1 MLPRGQGLPSSSLGS
16 RLCGNAARA
25 TSLAAR
31 RHRRYKPPLT
41 ALPHTPSSKNNPM
54 TVERTFSIIKPDAT
68 ARNLTG
74 AINAM
79 IEQAGLR
86 IIAQKRVRIS
96 REQAEAFYAV
106 HRERPF
112 FGELVEFMISGPVIV
127 QVLEGENAIA
137 KYRDVMGATDP
148 AKAASGT
155 IRKTHAKSIGEN
167 SVHGSDAP
175 ETAQQEIAQFFSSN
189 EIVR

>member
-1 MLPRGQGLPSSSLGS
+1 
-16 RLCGNAARA
+16 
-25 TSLAAR
+25 
-31 RHRRYKPPLT
+31 
-41 ALPHTPSSKNNPM
+41 M

-86 IIAQKRVRIS
+86 IIPQKRVRIS

-148 AKAASGT
+148 AKAAAGT

-175 ETAQQEIAQFFSSN
+175 ENAQQEIAQFFSSN